1 MHGGLQV
8 TPQPVP
14 YTESQSDY
22 ILPARQHNEVL
33 TPILGEFLYFDA
45 DLFIFLLN
53 PEQQKPLTSTSGL
66 RTYRGSSLTFQ
77 LRLLGHDKVVHQWQL

>member
-8 TPQPVP
+8 TPQPVH

-45 DLFIFLLN
+45 DLFIFYLILN
-53 PEQQKPLTSTSGL
+53 NRNHRLQ
-66 RTYRGSSLTFQ
+66 
-77 LRLLGHDKVVHQWQL
+77 LLGYERIEAHS